1 MTAAAVPVLEAVDL
15 VKHYPVHGGW
25 FAAPRHVH
33 ALDGVSISLTAG
45 ETLGVVGES
54 GCGKST
60 LARCLMRLEE
70 PTAGRVVLAGDDITH
85 VARSLLRPLR
95 RKMQIVF
102 QDPYASL
109 NPRWSIGSIVGDPI
123 RLHEPLKR
131 AERRAR
137 VAALLETVGLGSE
150 FMERHPHELSGG
162 QRQRVAIA
170 RAIAVNPAVVICDEP
185 VSSLDVSIQAQVI
198 NLLRRLQRSLG
209 MAYLF
214 ISHNLAL
221 VGRISD
227 RVAVMY
233 LGQVVEIADA
243 RALRARRLHP
253 YSQALFSAAPVADPD
268 AAAKKTRI
276 ILAGDVPSPVD
287 PPSGC
292 RFRTRCIYCAERC
305 VTEAPALRKVED
317 RWVRCHFAGE
327 VGLGSLDP
335 GPSSHCDAR
344 DDVIDGRVGGHPR
357 ECGHPRV
364 GGDPIS

>member
-1 MTAAAVPVLEAVDL
+1 MSAIATPVLEAVDL
-15 VKHYPVHGGW
+15 VKHYPVRGGW

-33 ALDGVSISLTAG
+33 ALDGVSISLAQG
-45 ETLGVVGES
+45 ETLAVVGES

-70 PTAGRVVLAGDDITH
+70 PTGGRVVLGGDDITH
-85 VARSLLRPLR
+85 VARARLRPLR

-123 RLHEPLKR
+123 RLHEPLGR
-131 AERRAR
+131 AERRVR
-137 VAALLETVGLGSE
+137 VAKLLETVGLGPE
-150 FMERHPHELSGG
+150 FMDRYPHELSGG

-170 RAIAVNPAVVICDEP
+170 RAIAVNPAIVICDEP

-198 NLLRRLQRSLG
+198 NLLKRLQRSLG

-221 VGRISD
+221 VGHISD

-233 LGQVVEIADA
+233 LGQVVELADA
-243 RALRARRLHP
+243 RSLRTRRLHP

-268 AAAKKTRI
+268 AAARKARI
-276 ILAGDVPSPVD
+276 ILTGDVPSPVD
-287 PPSGC
+287 PPTGC
-292 RFRTRCIYCAERC
+292 RFRTRCAYRQERC
-305 VTEAPALRKVED
+305 AAEAPALREVEG

-327 VGLGSLDP
+327 VGLQGN
-335 GPSSHCDAR
+335 
-344 DDVIDGRVGGHPR
+344 PR
-357 ECGHPRV
+357 
-364 GGDPIS
+364 